1 MSNVCILT
9 DSTAQFTQPNFLGRE
24 RVHIIPFNIQ
34 AGSQQEDDPF
44 LYGASIHQRLIPPS
58 PQEFIQ
64 SYARLGHE
72 YDSILVLTLSSLLN
86 HTMEHAL
93 SASAHYTNHV
103 TIEVIDSQ
111 TTTIGLGMLV
121 QVAAGA
127 ASAGASL
134 TEIERQLRV
143 IIPRIYMLFCIPELT
158 HLAHSGYMSHAQAV
172 VGEMLGILPI
182 FATEEGRLT
191 PLEKARTPRHLF
203 EIFQDFI
210 NEFDSPA
217 YIALVRGMNHS
228 TMRTPP
234 LYQFVK
240 EAFPRTPFSEY
251 PLQPH
256 LAALFGP
263 QSIGLVVMET
273 LE

>member
-9 DSTAQFTQPNFLGRE
+9 DSTAQFTQHSFLGRE

-34 AGSQQEDDPF
+34 ADSRQGDNP
-44 LYGASIHQRLIPPS
+44 LPHSISVHQRLIPPS

-64 SYARLGHE
+64 FYAQLGRE
-72 YDSILVLTLSSLLN
+72 YDSILVLTLSSLFN
-86 HTMEHAL
+86 PTMEHAL
-93 SASAHYTNHV
+93 SASTQYSNHAAV
-103 TIEVIDSQ
+103 EVVDSQ
-111 TTTIGLGMLV
+111 TTTVGLGMLV

-134 TEIERQLRV
+134 TEIERRLRI
-143 IIPRIYMLFCIPELT
+143 IIPHLYVLFCIPELT
-158 HLAHSGYMSHAQAV
+158 HLAHFGFMGYAQAL
-172 VGEMLGILPI
+172 VGEMMGMLPI
-182 FATEEGRLT
+182 FATEEGRLV

-203 EIFQDFI
+203 EIFQDFVS
-210 NEFDSPA
+210 EFESPA

-228 TMRTPP
+228 TLRTPP
-234 LYQFVK
+234 LRQFVQ
-240 EAFPRTPFSEY
+240 EAFPGTPFSEH

-256 LAALFGP
+256 LAALFGS